1 MLHRIGN
8 GNCTV
13 PMEGTRMKRLLVCLL
28 FLVGIVLAG
37 CKMAADE
44 DVHLSTDTQ
53 QIEVTVDH

>member
-1 MLHRIGN
+1 
-8 GNCTV
+8 
-13 PMEGTRMKRLLVCLL
+13 MKWLLVCLL

-37 CKMAADE
+37 CKIDADE